1 MKKII
6 PAISIILL
14 LLLSACSSTAS
25 ATESS
30 DPSASSTLVADL
42 VNQNLT
48 SSAPAVPQTS
58 SEAETVQLTTDY
70 TDAVSTEMQLLLGSM
85 KLEGTAQ
92 AITAEQAKLLLPL
105 WTNFKTL
112 SQSMMPTQGD
122 MGQGQPNSTPQ
133 PQTVDTE
140 AQTQIDALSKQIQSS
155 MTAEQINAITA
166 MQITQ
171 DSARTTMQELGL
183 SMGGPQQG
191 GDASQ
196 PPQGDMPQGT
206 PPAGGPG
213 GQPPSGDQM
222 GTPPTGGGQGNMGF
236 ISQELVD
243 ALIKL
248 LGQKAGL

>member
-30 DPSASSTLVADL
+30 DSSASSTLVADL

-48 SSAPAVPQTS
+48 ASAPVAPQPTA
-58 SEAETVQLTTDY
+58 EAETVQLTTDY
-70 TDAVSTEMQLLLGSM
+70 PDAVSTEMQLLLGSM

-92 AITAEQAKLLLPL
+92 AITAEQASILIPL

-122 MGQGQPNSTPQ
+122 MGQA
-133 PQTVDTE
+133 QTANTE
-140 AQTQIDALSKQIQSS
+140 AQTQTTELAKQIQAS
-155 MTAEQINAITA
+155 MTPEQINAIVS

-171 DSARTTMQELGL
+171 DSAQIMMQEMGI
-183 SMGGPQQG
+183 SMSDPQQG
-191 GDASQ
+191 GNGNQ

-206 PPAGGPG
+206 PPAGGPS
-213 GQPPSGDQM
+213 GQPPVGGNQM
-222 GTPPTGGGQGNMGF
+222 GTLPADGMQRDMGF
-236 ISQELVD
+236 IPQELVD
-243 ALIKL
+243 ALVQL
-248 LGQKAGL
+248 LEQKTGL

>member
-6 PAISIILL
+6 PASSIILL

-30 DPSASSTLVADL
+30 DSSASSTLVADL

-48 SSAPAVPQTS
+48 ASAPVAPQAS
-58 SEAETVQLTTDY
+58 PEVETVQLTTDY
-70 TDAVSTEMQLLLGSM
+70 TDSVSTEMQLLLGSI

-92 AITAEQAKLLLPL
+92 AITAEQASVLMPL

-112 SQSMMPTQGD
+112 NQSMMPTQGD
-122 MGQGQPNSTPQ
+122 MGQA
-133 PQTVDTE
+133 QTANTE
-140 AQTQIDALSKQIQSS
+140 AQTQITELAKQIQAS
-155 MTAEQINAITA
+155 MTPEQINAIVS

-171 DSARTTMQELGL
+171 KSAQTIIQELGL
-183 SMGGPQQG
+183 SVGSQQPG
-191 GDASQ
+191 NGNQ

-213 GQPPSGDQM
+213 GQPPAGGDQM
-222 GTPPTGGGQGNMGF
+222 GTPPDGKQGYIIF
-236 ISQELVD
+236 ISQELMD
-243 ALIKL
+243 IFIQL
-248 LGQKAGL
+248 LEQKAGL